1 MNQSKGFTFIEVLIA
16 FVLLT
21 TGILGAIAI
30 EANVKKGSFDAMQ
43 RSFASAMAQDII
55 ERMRNNSSDAATLEA
70 YEGVYG
76 DGGESLPSTR
86 CNATNALCTSAQ
98 MRVNDLYEWEQLLQG
113 EDVTFDGKAVGG
125 VTGAIGCI
133 QHTNNAVEVIIS
145 WQARTSTKD
154 SVDSDYDFE
163 YNCGEKSD
171 KRRQIFVN
179 AFIY

>member
-1 MNQSKGFTFIEVLIA
+1 MNQPKGFTFIEVLIA

-55 ERMRNNSSDAATLEA
+55 ERMRNNSSDAAILEA

-76 DGGESLPSTR
+76 DGGQSEPSTR
-86 CNATNALCTSAQ
+86 CNATNALCTFTQ
-98 MRVNDLYEWEQLLQG
+98 MRINDLYEWEQLLQG
-113 EDVTFDGKAVGG
+113 ENVTLDGNAVGG
-125 VTGAIGCI
+125 ITGAIGCI
-133 QHTNNAVEVIIS
+133 RHTNNAVEVIVS
-145 WQARTSTKD
+145 WQARTATNDVVNSND
-154 SVDSDYDFE
+154 NFE